1 MILEGKNAI
10 ITGARTGI
18 GLATLQR
25 FAGEG
30 ANIWAVI
37 HREDEKFL
45 FEIKSIEDKYNVWI
59 KPVYIDL
66 GEEQSISQG
75 LRGIFS
81 EKKNIDILVNAAG
94 IVSPNCLIQMTPIKV
109 MRSVF
114 DVNFFAPVQMMQLV
128 SRIMMRQKKGSIVN
142 VASIAG
148 IDGDMAQLEYAA
160 SKAALISAT
169 TRFAYELSDY
179 GIRVNAV
186 APGMTNTKMLGE
198 MDDGVTMS
206 YMQHKT
212 MRRKAEPLEIA
223 DVCLFLASEMSSY
236 VNAQTIKVDGG
247 GVNFV
252 STFNRK

>member
-1 MILEGKNAI
+1 MYVCFAFVSVHLQNWVAI
-10 ITGARTGI
+10 MKLTR
-18 GLATLQR
+18 
-25 FAGEG
+25 ESM
-30 ANIWAVI
+30 ANIAI
-37 HREDEKFL
+37 KTPFIKGCLSPLNL
-45 FEIKSIEDKYNVWI
+45 FSNSANSFFSSPK
-59 KPVYIDL
+59 
-66 GEEQSISQG
+66 IS
-75 LRGIFS
+75 S
-81 EKKNIDILVNAAG
+81 ENTCRK
-94 IVSPNCLIQMTPIKV
+94 
-109 MRSVF
+109 
-114 DVNFFAPVQMMQLV
+114 
-128 SRIMMRQKKGSIVN
+128 KKGSIVN

-206 YMQHKT
+206 YMRHKT

>member
-1 MILEGKNAI
+1 MILKEKNAI

-18 GLATLQR
+18 GFATLEL
-25 FAGEG
+25 FASEG

-37 HREDEKFL
+37 HREDECFIGKVQAL
-45 FEIKSIEDKYNVWI
+45 AETYKVWI
-59 KPVYIDL
+59 KPICIDL
-66 GEEQSISQG
+66 ADERSISAG
-75 LRGIFS
+75 LRTIIS
-81 EKKNIDILVNAAG
+81 EKQPIDILVNAAG
-94 IVSPNCLIQMTPIKV
+94 VVSPNCLIQMTSLKV

-114 DVNFFAPVQMMQLV
+114 DVNFFAPIQIMQLV
-128 SRIMMRQKKGSIVN
+128 SRVMIRQKQGSIVN
-142 VASIAG
+142 VSSIAG

-160 SKAALISAT
+160 SKSALITAT
-169 TRFAYELSDY
+169 ARIAYELGDY

-198 MDDGVTMS
+198 MEDGVTLS
-206 YMQHKT
+206 YMKRKT
-212 MRRKAEPLEIA
+212 MRRLAEPSEIA
-223 DVCLFLASEMSSY
+223 NVCLFLASDMGSY

>member
-1 MILEGKNAI
+1 MILEGRNAI

-18 GLATLQR
+18 GYATLQR
-25 FAGEG
+25 FASEG

-45 FEIKSIEDKYNVWI
+45 LEIKSIAKRNKVWI
-59 KPVYIDL
+59 KPVFIDL
-66 GEEQSISQG
+66 ADSQSINEG
-75 LRGIFS
+75 MRKIIS
-81 EKKNIDILVNAAG
+81 EKNNIDILVNAAG
-94 IVSPNCLIQMTPIKV
+94 IVSPNCLIQMTPLKV
-109 MRSVF
+109 MHSIF
-114 DVNFFAPVQMMQLV
+114 DVNFFAPIQMMQLV
-128 SRIMMRQKKGSIVN
+128 SRVMMRQKKGSIVN

-169 TRFAYELSDY
+169 SRFAYELSDY

-212 MRRKAEPLEIA
+212 MRRKAEPTEIA

>member
-1 MILEGKNAI
+1 MILKGKNAI

-18 GLATLQR
+18 GLATLKK
-25 FAGEG
+25 FASEG

-37 HREDEKFL
+37 HRKDQSFL
-45 FEIKSIEDKYNVWI
+45 NEINSIEEKNNVWV
-59 KPVYIDL
+59 KPINIDL
-66 GEEQSISQG
+66 QDEQSISHG
-75 LRGIFS
+75 LRKIFS

-128 SRIMMRQKKGSIVN
+128 SRVMMRQKKGSIVN

-148 IDGDMAQLEYAA
+148 IDNDMAQLEYAA

-169 TRFAYELSDY
+169 TRFAFELSDF

-198 MDDGVTMS
+198 MDDEVS
-206 YMQHKT
+206 NAYIRHKT
-212 MRRKAEPLEIA
+212 MRRKADPSEIA

>member
-18 GLATLQR
+18 GFATLVR
-25 FAGEG
+25 FASEG
-30 ANIWAVI
+30 ANVWAVI
-37 HREDEKFL
+37 HREDDNFL
-45 FEIKSIEDKYNVWI
+45 SEIKSIEEKNNIWI

-66 GEEQSISQG
+66 QEERSITQG
-75 LRGIFS
+75 LREIIS
-81 EKKNIDILVNAAG
+81 ERKSIDVLVNAAG
-94 IVSPNCLIQMTPIKV
+94 VVSPNCLIQMTPLKV

-114 DVNFFAPVQMMQLV
+114 DVNFFASVQMMQLV
-128 SRIMMRQKKGSIVN
+128 SRVMMRQKSGSIIN

-169 TRFAYELSDY
+169 KRLAFELSDY

-198 MDDGVTMS
+198 MDDEVTNA
-206 YMQHKT
+206 YMQRKT
-212 MRRKAEPLEIA
+212 MRRKAEPSEIA
-223 DVCLFLASEMSSY
+223 DVCLFLASDMSSY